1 MPIRGGCVFARS
13 IRSMRKEVSPPF
25 PSVHPN
31 PGVVPGAG
39 LVFENPPFPTISID
53 DIPHFHFSPYQGSL
67 RNVNPWPA
75 YFPDDFNANAF
86 PKKLKEDASKWDV
99 ISILHPTDLPAIL
112 EDYSDRYKSRFSWA
126 LYRPHRV
133 ARQFGLDQSD
143 PGNLKCTPC
152 SEALAHKFDTHSFL
166 SSYDNYLPKF
176 PIPSHSR
183 RGNLL
188 DSGANYWSRYLKSSR
203 DFESGLLATLPE
215 VPVPSLDNIMRVL
228 QGVKQTIDALL
239 AKALQ
244 AGKVDEKRRQ
254 GSFTQ
259 LLKSFL
265 LSFLAYIRIKTSKG
279 KGVDIIVFV
288 QTYYLNKG
296 ISP

>member
-1 MPIRGGCVFARS
+1 M
-13 IRSMRKEVSPPF
+13 
-25 PSVHPN
+25 
-31 PGVVPGAG
+31 
-39 LVFENPPFPTISID
+39 
-53 DIPHFHFSPYQGSL
+53 
-67 RNVNPWPA
+67 
-75 YFPDDFNANAF
+75 
-86 PKKLKEDASKWDV
+86 
-99 ISILHPTDLPAIL
+99 
-112 EDYSDRYKSRFSWA
+112 
-126 LYRPHRV
+126 
-133 ARQFGLDQSD
+133 
-143 PGNLKCTPC
+143 
-152 SEALAHKFDTHSFL
+152 
-166 SSYDNYLPKF
+166 
-176 PIPSHSR
+176 
-183 RGNLL
+183 
-188 DSGANYWSRYLKSSR
+188 
-203 DFESGLLATLPE
+203 
-215 VPVPSLDNIMRVL
+215 PSLDNIMRVL